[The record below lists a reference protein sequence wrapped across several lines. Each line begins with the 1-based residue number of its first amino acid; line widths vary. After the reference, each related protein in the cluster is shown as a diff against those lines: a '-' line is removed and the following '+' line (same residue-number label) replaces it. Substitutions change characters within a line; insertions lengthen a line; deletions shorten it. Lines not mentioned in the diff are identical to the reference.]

1 MKKETFLDAKD
12 KQQFF
17 LKELKLLLKKYD
29 AELIIEDF
37 GRDWSIDDKI
47 VVQFA
52 WDEELSKLV
61 NDGRI
66 PDLVLGTY
74 ASGDQK

>member
-1 MKKETFLDAKD
+1 MEKEIFLDAKD
-12 KQQFF
+12 KQQCFI
-17 LKELKLLLKKYD
+17 KELKSLLLKYD

-37 GRDWSIDDKI
+37 GRDWSTDDKM

-66 PDLVLGTY
+66 PDLVLGNY
-74 ASGDQK
+74 ESGK

>member
-1 MKKETFLDAKD
+1 MEKEIFLDAKD
-12 KQQFF
+12 KQQRFI
-17 LKELKLLLKKYD
+17 KELKLLLLKYD

-37 GRDWSIDDKI
+37 GRDWSTDDKM

-66 PDLVLGTY
+66 PDLVLGNY
-74 ASGDQK
+74 ESGK